1 MPLSLTLCGR
11 VAVTID
17 GVPPAGT
24 PLASKSIALLGY
36 LALEPGPHSREH
48 LTTLLWGEYPEPKA
62 RASLRQALTHLR
74 EALPGLIQANRASI
88 GLAAPVECDV
98 VTFLRLAKESSRA
111 AAECAVT
118 GFLEGLHLRHCPA
131 FDEWADAKRANLL
144 RRQTDVLSAATRE
157 ASATRQWND
166 AVRLSERW
174 VAVAPLSA
182 AATMALMEARFMSSD
197 RSAALDAYTTYRELL
212 AAEMGRDPERSV
224 VELADRIHAAPGVS
238 SRRPATEEWYSAA
251 PSFQGSLVGR
261 LAEWEAL
268 THAWKKAAAGSP
280 RALLV
285 EGDAGVGKTRLATDF
300 LRWVAAEGG
309 TVLHGRG
316 YDVRGGV
323 PFGAVLEAVRSAID
337 APGLAGT
344 ESQWLAEVARVVPEL
359 RSRFPA
365 IGEAGPSTTADGWR
379 LFEGIAQILMA
390 LAEETTV
397 CVMIDDLQWCDADSC
412 ALIHSLIRRLESA
425 PILWCLT
432 FSPGAVERDAPAA
445 RLARALRAFRHAE
458 VIALRP
464 LHEDE
469 VWQLVRGLGRVTTP
483 SGARRLAA
491 RLHEATA
498 GYPFYII
505 ELLKT
510 LFAQGWL
517 TVDSDSGEWIVR
529 AQESGDGPAFTLAP
543 SVHEAIAERIECL
556 PDELGAVL
564 ITLAVSV
571 RGCRADVL
579 SHVHGF
585 SRLRAAAAGDSLV
598 ERQLA
603 VEADGAYRCAHPVI
617 ARVVSDRLG
626 AARRREV
633 HRGLALSLELT
644 ASEKTADPGEI
655 ARHAEQGGEQAM
667 AYRYAMLAVEG
678 CEQRFAY
685 GDALA
690 WLDFAAGLTNEESE
704 AEAVNRTTARL
715 LDLAGRREAPRFER
729 TPTPVAQL
737 AVADFDLR
745 SSQLSRL

>member
-11 VAVTID
+11 VAVTCD
-17 GVPPAGT
+17 GVPPARP
-24 PLASKSIALLGY
+24 PLAAKSIALLGY
-36 LALEPGPHSREH
+36 LALEPGPHSREQ
-48 LTTLLWGEYPEPKA
+48 LTALLWGEYPEAKA

-74 EALPGLIQANRASI
+74 EALPGVVHADRASI
-88 GLAAPVECDV
+88 TLGAPVECDV
-98 VTFLRLAKESSRA
+98 VTFLRLVKESPRA
-111 AAECAVT
+111 AAESSVS

-131 FDEWADAKRANLL
+131 FDEWADATRANLV
-144 RRQTDVLSAATRE
+144 RRQAEVLSAATRE
-157 ASATRQWND
+157 ANATRQWND
-166 AVRLSERW
+166 AVRLAERW

-182 AATMALMEARFMSSD
+182 AATSALMEARFMSGD
-197 RSAALDAYTTYRELL
+197 RSAALDAYATYRELL
-212 AAEMGRDPERSV
+212 ADETGRDPERSV
-224 VELADRIHAAPGVS
+224 MELADRIHATSGVA
-238 SRRPATEEWYSAA
+238 SRRAATEDWYSAA
-251 PSFQGSLVGR
+251 PSFHGSLVGR
-261 LAEWEAL
+261 SGEWAVLAR
-268 THAWKKAAAGSP
+268 AWKKAAAGEA
-280 RALLV
+280 RVLLV

-316 YDVRGGV
+316 DDVRGGV
-323 PFGAVLEAVRSAID
+323 PFGAVLEALRSAID

-365 IGEAGPSTTADGWR
+365 IGEPGPATTADGWR
-379 LFEGIAQILMA
+379 LIEGIAQILMA
-390 LAEETTV
+390 LAEEAPV
-397 CVMIDDLQWCDADSC
+397 IVLIDDLQWCDADSC
-412 ALIHSLIRRLESA
+412 TLVHSLIRRLEA
-425 PILWCLT
+425 TPILWCLT

-445 RLARALRAFRHAE
+445 RLARALRTFRHAD
-458 VIALRP
+458 VIGIKP
-464 LHEDE
+464 LQEDD
-469 VWQLVRGLGRVTTP
+469 VWQLVRGLGRVSTP
-483 SGARRLAA
+483 TGARRLAA

-517 TVDSDSGEWIVR
+517 TVDSVSGEWIVR
-529 AQESGDGPAFTLAP
+529 AHESGDGPAFTLAP

-556 PDELGAVL
+556 PDELSAVL
-564 ITLAVSV
+564 ITLAVSA

-603 VEADGAYRCAHPVI
+603 LEEDGVYRCAHPVI

-633 HRGLALSLELT
+633 HRGLALSLEFT
-644 ASEKTADPGEI
+644 AGARPTDPGEI
-655 ARHAEQGGEQAM
+655 ARHAEQGGEPAM
-667 AYRYAMLAVEG
+667 AYRYAMLASEG

-685 GDALA
+685 GEALTWA
-690 WLDFAAGLTNEESE
+690 DFAAGLTNDESE
-704 AEAVNRTTARL
+704 AQAVNRTTARL
-715 LDLAGRREAPRFER
+715 LDLAGRRDVPRYER
-729 TPTPVAQL
+729 TTTPVAQL
-737 AVADFDLR
+737 AAADFDL
-745 SSQLSRL
+745 